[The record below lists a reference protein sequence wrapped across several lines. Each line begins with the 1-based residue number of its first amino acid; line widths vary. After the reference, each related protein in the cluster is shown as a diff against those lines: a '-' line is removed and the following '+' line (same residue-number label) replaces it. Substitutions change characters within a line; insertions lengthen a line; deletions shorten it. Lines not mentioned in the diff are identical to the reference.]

1 MMPASTDVL
10 SSLGLDA
17 LVANTGYV
25 PSSSGTLST
34 PAGTRAGL
42 AGRETLQ
49 ALRHV
54 IEQERDTAW
63 PILLKATGQACG
75 RRLATDL
82 EVQLAGLGKP
92 ALAALPLEACLGL
105 FGHHLALN
113 GWGTATLDLS
123 HAAEHAFVIAR
134 VEDGFVRQVPGDGT
148 NAPDVFMAGIF
159 QAFFEHVTGQSIAC
173 EEIGWQSRGSG
184 PETFVIATQDRLAPV
199 QARIGHDSAD
209 EIVRQLLLPA

>member
-1 MMPASTDVL
+1 
-10 SSLGLDA
+10 
-17 LVANTGYV
+17 VANAAQV
-25 PSSSGTLST
+25 AHSSGTRSS
-34 PAGTRAGL
+34 PAGTRVALAGL
-42 AGRETLQ
+42 ETLR

-63 PILLKATGQACG
+63 STVLKATGQACG

-82 EVQLAGLGKP
+82 EVQLAAIGKP

-134 VEDGFVRQVPGDGT
+134 VHDSFVLQAASDGT
-148 NAPDVFMAGIF
+148 NAADVFMAGIF

-184 PETFVIATQDRLAPV
+184 PETFVIATLDRLAPI
-199 QARIGHDSAD
+199 QARIGQDSAD